1 MKNIRIPLDRFDG
14 GLNEVARPN
23 ILGQSEVQTCENY
36 EIRQPGQLHRRT
48 EPDTYSSGLN
58 TRLAA
63 IFDTVLVMSEPYYPE
78 TLKTDMTG
86 DFILFFFGEK
96 AGAYLLYAFYEEAA
110 GWTETVITIDGVTY
124 TSESDMWVT
133 IGEDRVLF
141 TDGINPAHYYLIN
154 YDGDAVS
161 GKLGIPAPLNKA
173 SVTQITSWDAQDWE
187 ENADNAYMS
196 APGLVQCLYTAVTKD
211 GEESNPSP
219 LSETLDMQFFKL
231 LAGDDARWINK
242 VNISNLIVPNVSSDI
257 MDKLKYFNIYYRVI
271 RYSEGKAPVA
281 LQFGQQ
287 FEIIDKT
294 STGLTTGNSYTLTVE
309 ASLGEYASY
318 ENDVAPVA
326 RYAVQNAGVIT
337 LANVKKKIRFP
348 WDFEYSCEIKLN
360 NLDSKT
366 YVDAVVK
373 IRLYGTGAASPIDN
387 FLINDFASTILRRHQ
402 RIRMFDTDIT
412 TPLSIVVN
420 GWSLGSYYMDVFVK
434 IPQLEAGASHSIYL
448 CWTTEA
454 NEANYSYVPVVYQV
468 AEYGRF
474 IDAALWWAEQ
484 TVFTNEKV
492 FDVNTLILSPCNVEV
507 VSDEVINKANDSDEE
522 DTGHYIY
529 RGELIGGAS
538 WDSSPIAAI
547 PELGSGYTIGEKS
560 IDAIT
565 ASGEYLKYFTLGL
578 TEIPGSG
585 CVGMRLKHTGLQA
598 VSRQLIYISI
608 DGVSLKGFALAI
620 HYNAPDYTWAFY
632 DVDTTTYTDL
642 SITAPTTNGNY
653 FLMISWNGSKI
664 SVFIHNYT
672 TFEYEEITQA
682 ITIGTLDNI
691 NFSTPGSTAANIDQ
705 VFFKKNVYYSAG
717 GANDIITVRNI
728 ANFMPAMETI
738 VGYDYS
744 TYNNNITFE
753 DSKLIELKE
762 YKNMIVWSDI
772 NGVNFPDLYFKRVTE
787 PINAI
792 ISAPSF
798 LKYQYENTNIIFT
811 RNTISR
817 FILSGTPDGWRAQ
830 TESLVGEYKQVALLA
845 NKTLVKWKDTLFW
858 LSESG
863 AIMWSPEGLKLI
875 SKNRIEIEIDE
886 DAIAF
891 FSPIRNQ
898 YIVSDGGLSRTYN
911 Y

>member
-48 EPDTYSSGLN
+48 EPDTWDADLDTLLG
-58 TRLAA
+58 TT
-63 IFDTVLVMSEPYYPE
+63 FDTVLVMSEPYYPE
-78 TLKTDMTG
+78 TLMTEMVG
-86 DFILFFFGEK
+86 YSEFILFFFGENS
-96 AGAYLLYAFYEEAA
+96 GSYLLYAFYKKST
-110 GWTETVITIDGVTY
+110 GWYADPITIDNVAY
-124 TSESDMWVT
+124 TPESDMWVT

-173 SVTQITSWDAQDWE
+173 SVTQISSWDAQDWE
-187 ENADNAYMS
+187 ENADGTYMS
-196 APGLVQCLYTAVTKD
+196 VPGLFQCLYTAVTKD

-231 LAGDDARWINK
+231 DAGNDARWINK
-242 VNISNLIVPNVSSDI
+242 VNISNLIVPDVSSDI

-287 FEIIDKT
+287 FEIIDKA

-309 ASLGEYASY
+309 VSPGEYASY

-348 WDFEYSCEIKLN
+348 WDFEYYCEIKLN

-373 IRLYGTGAASPIDN
+373 IRLYGTGAADPIDN
-387 FLINDFASTILRRHQ
+387 FLINDFASTVLRRHQ
-402 RIRMFDTDIT
+402 RIRMFDTDLT
-412 TPLSIVVN
+412 TPLSVVVD
-420 GWSLGSYYMDVFVK
+420 GWDLMSYDMDVFVK

-492 FDVNTLILSPCNVEV
+492 KNNYALVSSPIELMDLTTEIINHSNTEYNATLTNAAWYGTAAIAAVFSLGSTYIVGDKCLKMTNVSGLADFGDLGQTNLPSKGTIYFRLKYAGSDVTSSKTIFRLVFTGPHYCNL
-507 VSDEVINKANDSDEE
+507 VINKNGANYYWAYYES
-522 DTGHYIY
+522 T
-529 RGELIGGAS
+529 GAS
-538 WDSSPIAAI
+538 TTDFTTLIKAI
-547 PELGSGYTIGEKS
+547 NTSGT
-560 IDAIT
+560 
-565 ASGEYLKYFTLGL
+565 
-578 TEIPGSG
+578 
-585 CVGMRLKHTGLQA
+585 
-598 VSRQLIYISI
+598 
-608 DGVSLKGFALAI
+608 
-620 HYNAPDYTWAFY
+620 
-632 DVDTTTYTDL
+632 
-642 SITAPTTNGNY
+642 GNY
-653 FLMISWNGSKI
+653 FIAFSWDETKI
-664 SVFIHNYT
+664 SLFVWDHGVYM
-672 TFEYEEITQA
+672 EAEEITKTIKTADFNNFQLGGVATTISNSYYDQA
-682 ITIGTLDNI
+682 VFISNKYFSASNADDEITL
-691 NFSTPGSTAANIDQ
+691 
-705 VFFKKNVYYSAG
+705 K
-717 GANDIITVRNI
+717 NI
-728 ANFMPAMETI
+728 ANFMPAMESML
-738 VGYDYS
+738 GDDYS

-863 AIMWSPEGLKLI
+863 AIMWSPDGLKLI
-875 SKNRIEIEIDE
+875 SKNRIEIEVDE

-898 YIVSDGGLSRTYN
+898 YIVSDGGLSKTYS